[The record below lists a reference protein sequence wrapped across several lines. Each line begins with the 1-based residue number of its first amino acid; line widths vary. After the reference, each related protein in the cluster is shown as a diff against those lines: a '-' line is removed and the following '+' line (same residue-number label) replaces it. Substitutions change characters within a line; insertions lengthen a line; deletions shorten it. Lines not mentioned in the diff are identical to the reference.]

1 MGLLG
6 TSSSHTSLMGFDMTK
21 DIKRLIKSLEAV
33 IALFPEVTYVDMEE
47 DTTVARARK
56 LIRELR
62 GKES

>member
-1 MGLLG
+1 
-6 TSSSHTSLMGFDMTK
+6 MTK

-47 DTTVARARK
+47 DATVVRARK
-56 LIRELR
+56 LIKELR